1 MSYKLKIVD
10 LDKIPPAEDFLSPR
24 ELKTYEGFKVEKR
37 RREWLGG
44 RYALKKL
51 ASGFF
56 IFDIKQIEVR
66 NRASGQPSL
75 GVPCG
80 CNLPVSITHSGD
92 FAAAA
97 IATSGMGIGVDM
109 EVIEPHSTAWMNQS
123 FCPEELSSTAPVFLT
138 ELWAKKE
145 AVLKFMGVGLSLDT
159 KDIRFINGHL
169 QFYGRALDL
178 WAKLGSPN
186 VHIDVKDL
194 DGGYKLVVAS
204 EAPLL

>member
-10 LDKIPPAEDFLSPR
+10 LDKVPPAEEFLSAR
-24 ELKTYEGFKVEKR
+24 ELKTYEDFKVEKR

-56 IFDIKQIEVR
+56 IFDIKQLEVF
-66 NRASGQPSL
+66 NRASGQPVL
-75 GVPCG
+75 GVPGGCG
-80 CNLPVSITHSGD
+80 LPVSITHSGD

-97 IATSGMGIGVDM
+97 IATAGMGIGVDM
-109 EVIEPHSTAWMNQS
+109 EVIEQRGAAWMRQS
-123 FCPEELSSTAPVFLT
+123 FGDDELSSAAPVFLT

-159 KDIRFINGHL
+159 RDIRFINGHL
-169 QFYGRALDL
+169 QFYGKALDL
-178 WAKLGSPN
+178 WARLGSPKIQ
-186 VHIDVKDL
+186 IDIRDL
-194 DGGYKLVVAS
+194 DGGYKLAIAS

>member
-1 MSYKLKIVD
+1 MSYKLKIVE
-10 LDKIPPAEDFLSPR
+10 LDKLPPAEEFLSPR
-24 ELKTYEGFKVEKR
+24 ELKTYNGFKVEKR

-56 IFDIKQIEVR
+56 IFDIKQIEVV
-66 NRASGQPSL
+66 NRTSGQPIL
-75 GVPCG
+75 GVPGG
-80 CNLPVSITHSGD
+80 CSLPVSITHSGD

-97 IATSGMGIGVDM
+97 IATAGMGIGVDM
-109 EVIEPHSTAWMNQS
+109 MKQS
-123 FCPEELSSTAPVFLT
+123 FGDDELSSTAPVFLT

-159 KDIRFINGHL
+159 RDIRFINGRL

-178 WAKLGSPN
+178 WARLGSPK
-186 VHIDVKDL
+186 VQIDIKDL
-194 DGGYKLVVAS
+194 DGGYKLAIAS

>member
-1 MSYKLKIVD
+1 MSYKLKIVE
-10 LDKIPPAEDFLSPR
+10 LDKLPPAEEFLSPR
-24 ELKTYEGFKVEKR
+24 ELKTYNGFKVEKR

-56 IFDIKQIEVR
+56 IFDIRQIEVV
-66 NRASGQPSL
+66 NRTSGQPIL
-75 GVPCG
+75 GVPGG
-80 CNLPVSITHSGD
+80 CSLPVSITHSGD

-97 IATSGMGIGVDM
+97 IAMAGMGIGVDM
-109 EVIEPHSTAWMNQS
+109 EVIEPRSTAWMKQS
-123 FCPEELSSTAPVFLT
+123 FGDDELSSTAPVFLT

-159 KDIRFINGHL
+159 RDIRFINGRL

-178 WAKLGSPN
+178 WARLGSPK
-186 VHIDVKDL
+186 VQIDIKDL
-194 DGGYKLVVAS
+194 DGGYKLAIAS

>member
-10 LDKIPPAEDFLSPR
+10 LNNIPAPEEFLSAR
-24 ELKTYEGFKVEKR
+24 ELKTYNDFKVEKR
-37 RREWLGG
+37 KKEWLGG

-56 IFDIKQIEVR
+56 IFDIKMIEVR
-66 NRASGQPSL
+66 NKTSGQPAL
-75 GVPCG
+75 GVPGG
-80 CNLPVSITHSGD
+80 CSMPVSITHSGD

-97 IATSGMGIGVDM
+97 IATAGMGIGVDM
-109 EVIEPHSTAWMNQS
+109 EVIEPRSRAWAEQC
-123 FCPEELSSTAPVFLT
+123 FAPEEISSWAPIFLT

-159 KDIRFINGHL
+159 RDIRFINGKL
-169 QFYGRALDL
+169 QFYGKALDL
-178 WAKLGSPN
+178 WAKLGSPK
-186 VHIDVKDL
+186 VQVDVKDL
-194 DGGYKLVVAS
+194 DGGYKLAIAS